1 MLVFQYGS
9 NMSSKRLNGPD
20 RLAGGARRVGIA
32 KTYDPHRLCF
42 PVWSRPNG
50 AAAASISPDPE
61 GLPIFG
67 VLYEIPSSLVYRRE
81 AKAYKRRSLDAIEA
95 EGKNY
100 TRKEIDLI
108 HSDGTAI
115 SAITYVAKKAGPD
128 LKTSHEYVSHILT
141 GLVENDMPQAYRAYV
156 VSCIVK
162 SNPEL
167 ADGPSGQVDDGGYQN
182 ITGYR
187 QIRGR

>member
-32 KTYDPHRLCF
+32 ETCDRYRLCF

-50 AAAASISPDPE
+50 AAAASICPDPG

-67 VLYEIPSSLVYRRE
+67 VLYEIPSALVYRKE
-81 AKAYKRRSLDAIEA
+81 AKIHKRKSLDAIEA
-95 EGKNY
+95 EGRNY
-100 TRKEIDLI
+100 IRREIDLI
-108 HSDGTAI
+108 HPDGTAI
-115 SAITYVAKKAGPD
+115 SAITYVAKKPGAD
-128 LKTSHEYVSHILT
+128 LKTSYEYVSHILT
-141 GLVENDMPQAYRAYV
+141 GLAENDIPRAYRAYV
-156 VSCIVK
+156 GACIAK

-167 ADGPSGQVDDGGYQN
+167 VN
-182 ITGYR
+182 LVEE
-187 QIRGR
+187 

>member
-32 KTYDPHRLCF
+32 QTCDPYRLCF

-50 AAAASISPDPE
+50 AAAASISPDPG

-67 VLYEIPSSLVYRRE
+67 VLYEIPSALVYRKE
-81 AKAYKRRSLDAIEA
+81 AKPHKRKSLDAIEA
-95 EGKNY
+95 EGTNY
-100 TRKEIDLI
+100 IRREIDLI
-108 HSDGTAI
+108 HPDGSAI
-115 SAITYVAKKAGPD
+115 SATTCVAKKAGAD
-128 LKTSHEYVSHILT
+128 LKTSSEYVNHILT
-141 GLVENDMPQAYRAYV
+141 GLAENDIPKTYRAYV
-156 VSCIVK
+156 GSCIVK

-167 ADGPSGQVDDGGYQN
+167 APMVKE
-182 ITGYR
+182 
-187 QIRGR
+187 